1 MRKTLQ
7 VGLSLAFAALLVDAA
22 EADSVDRL
30 LVLHLDFNTIQ
41 LKREAVLENL
51 RIAADAGY
59 NAVLWEVENKIRWT
73 TCPECVH
80 PEAFSKDEFREIL
93 AESRKLGLRPIPLL
107 QTFGHAEYVL
117 MKAHP
122 EWKEKASDP
131 ACYCVSNPEVHTFLK
146 RMVDEYLEVFGPVED
161 FHLGGDE
168 AAAFGSCPVCSKR
181 GRMDLYAE
189 HLNVVSEALREKGI
203 RPGIWC
209 DMVLSEKEI
218 AETAKIPRTYTIW
231 HWDYEYDGKTE
242 PTETTWSGKSGLLQ
256 QLGFSVVFCPSSASY
271 TDGPFLPRYGRH
283 VDNIAA
289 AAALARDKKMRGFCV
304 TSWSIREST
313 KRLQRPL
320 WLFAARRYLAPSD
333 DVRRDF
339 AAAFTP
345 AFGEIGEAA
354 LRDLSNWNDLICP
367 FDGRDWFLHYKPA
380 EPAPADSYAK
390 IVAVRRARDP
400 AYLEKAHTYAERR
413 LKAVEAALRDVRRA
427 TPGPDTAALVSGAKL
442 TRALLR
448 EVLAAL
454 DGRPAGPVP
463 EAATAAFYGTEQA
476 PISATNSAAIVW
488 SVLKGREPGP
498 RAEPEDFECL
508 FGIRYKPEADALIAS
523 NESFR
528 TMIPTCRPDLLKKP
542 DGTLTFDLEHM
553 DMNAAAIARTGAFV
567 IEFQSRPGHNWG
579 LFYDGVF
586 GHDEA
591 DYAAWKDAHPEFRR
605 FSMYEIAHDASLR
618 WLEIDR
624 AEKERNDGP
633 IPLSDATLAKFR
645 AAKLP
650 ATREDYVA
658 QVLKPH
664 FDRVCGFCFND
675 KPMMSIGEGHSCIL
689 HLLGYWGVGGVG
701 IETTRDRVYWQTQM
715 MFCRGA
721 ARQFDIPWHWYVA
734 SYAAL
739 KNEQGKK
746 VSTALKA
753 EEIKFQHHKHGPN
766 FGTSLS
772 AMKRVT
778 YLTWLAGA
786 ASYQR
791 EGVWSTHFR
800 TQCVPPEVSPEGRMF
815 DAFRRFTRTHDR
827 GIPQQPIAILAPAAR
842 GYSRRMGQAFGL
854 YEYTHADKML
864 DAVMS
869 TALELHKNDS
879 KEDRDAFVERTQA
892 NSRYGDLFDVLVPD
906 FEDQTA
912 FARTIGRYRAA
923 ILCGDYGRNPEMER
937 ILKDYVR
944 KGGTLVLNVEQ
955 LGGLFDEAFAG
966 GGESVAPCFTEKRIG
981 KGRVI
986 VCSTPWMCPWKEGE
1000 KAGITDSAPRTLRF
1014 EYPEVAW
1021 LLGRLVREF
1030 APITVDGFVQWGVN
1044 RTADGF
1050 LVYLMNNSGIVRK
1063 YGVPEEIAPG
1073 GTAVTVNLSKVGAL
1087 SVREL
1092 LTGETIAIDGNTAAL
1107 TVPYGDVRVLE
1118 VKCHNRK
1125 EHAK

>member
-1 MRKTLQ
+1 MVRTLR
-7 VGLSLAFAALLVDAA
+7 VLAFGTAVLLAAVASAA
-22 EADSVDRL
+22 PGERL
-30 LVLHLDFNTIQ
+30 LVLHLDFNTVQ
-41 LKREAVLENL
+41 LTREAVLENL
-51 RIAADAGY
+51 RVAADAGY

-73 TCPECVH
+73 TCPDCVH
-80 PEAFSKDEFREIL
+80 PEAFSKEEFREIL
-93 AESRKLGLRPIPLL
+93 SEARKLGLKPIPLL

-122 EWKEKASDP
+122 EWKENASDP
-131 ACYCVSNPEVHTFLK
+131 ACYCVSKPEVRDFLR

-168 AAAFGSCPVCSKR
+168 AAAFCTCPVCSKR

-189 HLNVVSEALREKGI
+189 HLNAVSEALRTKGI
-203 RPGIWC
+203 RPGVWC
-209 DMVLSEKEI
+209 DMILSEMDP
-218 AETAKIPRTYTIW
+218 AETAKIPRDYTVW
-231 HWDYEYDGKTE
+231 HWDYEYDGKTA
-242 PTETTWSGKSGLLQ
+242 PTETTWSGKSELLQ
-256 QLGFSVVFCPSSASY
+256 KLGFDVIFCPSSASY

-283 VDNIAA
+283 ADNIAA
-289 AAALARDKKMRGFCV
+289 SAALAREKGMRGLCV

-313 KRLQRPL
+313 KCLQRPL
-320 WLFAARRYLAPSD
+320 WQFAARRYLNPAD
-333 DVRRDF
+333 DPAADF
-339 AAAFTP
+339 AAAFAP
-345 AFGEIGEAA
+345 AFGSVRAET
-354 LRDLSNWNDLICP
+354 LRDLSNWNDLVCP
-367 FDGRDWFLHYKPA
+367 FDGRDWLLHYKPA
-380 EPAPADSYAK
+380 VPAPAGSYAK
-390 IVAVRRARDP
+390 IIETRRAKDP
-400 AYLEKAHTYAERR
+400 SYLEKARTYAERR
-413 LKAVEAALRDVRRA
+413 LKAVENALKDVKQA
-427 TPGPDTAALVSGAKL
+427 KSGTETPALVTGARL
-442 TRALLR
+442 TRAFLG

-454 DGRPAGPVP
+454 DGRSAGSVP
-463 EAATAAFYGTEQA
+463 EKATAAFYGVEQA
-476 PISATNSAAIVW
+476 PASAANSAAIVW
-488 SVLKGREPGP
+488 SVLKGRQSGP
-498 RAEPEDFECL
+498 KAAREDFECL
-508 FGIRYKPEADALIAS
+508 FGIRYKPEAEALIVS

-528 TMIPTCRPDLLKKP
+528 TMIPTCRPNLVKKD
-542 DGTLTFDLEHM
+542 DGTVTFDLAGM
-553 DMNAAAIARTGAFV
+553 TNNAAEIARAGAFV

-586 GHDEA
+586 DHDQTE
-591 DYAAWKDAHPEFRR
+591 YAAWKDAHPEFRR
-605 FSMYEIAHDASLR
+605 FSMYEMAHDASLR
-618 WLEIDR
+618 WLEIGR
-624 AEKERNDGP
+624 AEKERNDGA
-633 IPLSDATLAKFR
+633 IPLSDATLEKFK
-645 AAKLP
+645 AAQLP
-650 ATREDYVA
+650 ASREDYVA

-664 FDRVCGFCFND
+664 FDRVCEFCFDD
-675 KPMMSIGEGHSCIL
+675 KPMMSVGEGHSCIQ

-701 IETTRDRVYWQTQM
+701 IETTRDRVYWQTQV

-739 KNEQGKK
+739 KNDEGRK

-753 EEIKFQHHKHGPN
+753 EEMKFQHHKHGPN

-791 EGVWSTHFR
+791 EGVWATHFK
-800 TQCVPPEVSPEGRMF
+800 TQCTPPEVSPEGRMF
-815 DAFRRFTRTHDR
+815 DAFRRFTRAHER
-827 GIPQQPIAILAPAAR
+827 GVPQQPIAILTPAAR

-869 TALELHKNDS
+869 TVLELGRNDS
-879 KEDRDAFVERTQA
+879 KSDRDACVERTQA

-912 FARTIGRYRAA
+912 FARTIGGYRAA
-923 ILCGDYGRNPEMER
+923 ILCGDYGRNPAMER
-937 ILKDYVR
+937 ILTDYVR
-944 KGGTLVLNVEQ
+944 QGGTLVLNVRQ
-955 LGGLFDEAFAG
+955 LGGFFDGAFAG
-966 GGESVAPCFTEKRIG
+966 DGEAVAPSFTEKCVGR
-981 KGRVI
+981 GRVI
-986 VCSTPWMCPWKEGE
+986 VCSLPWMCPWKDGE
-1000 KAGITDSAPRTLRF
+1000 EAGVTDGVPRALTG

-1021 LLGRLVREF
+1021 ILGRLLREF
-1030 APITVDGFVQWGVN
+1030 APVTVDGFVQWGVN

-1050 LVYLMNNSGIVRK
+1050 LVYLMNNSGVVRK

-1073 GTAVTVNLSKVGAL
+1073 GTAVTVNLSKVGSL

-1107 TVPYGDVRVLE
+1107 TVPYGDVRILE